1 LSELISSVALGLI
14 LLVIVSWVGF
24 WVFVGYF
31 VAGSIKQDLNTGMIY
46 GATLGPLG
54 VALLLI
60 GHFVSPDISGVVLVD
75 DDAKSNRGID
85 FSIGTSEDPLS

>member
-1 LSELISSVALGLI
+1 MSELISSVALGLI
-14 LLVIVSWVGF
+14 LLVIGSWVGF

-46 GATLGPLG
+46 AATLGPLG

-60 GHFVSPDISGVVLVD
+60 GHFVSPDISGSFQVA
-75 DDAKSNRGID
+75 DAKSNRGID
-85 FSIGTSEDPLS
+85 FSLGTSEDPLS